1 LIGTWFLLACGGGE
15 FSYPLDDVLR
25 LDHVQAKG
33 THNSYHVKTSDSTL
47 REWDYENGPLDY
59 QAETLG
65 IRQFELDIYR
75 NDYDGVFEVYH
86 FPMLDEKTNCLLLS
100 DCLEA
105 LRSFSDPNPAHHPFL
120 VLLEPKF
127 SVEEGS
133 TAQSVLDALES
144 QVLSVW
150 PEERLVRPDDVIGKA
165 AGLREA
171 VETNGW
177 PYLGDLRGRGMF
189 VLHTSG
195 LLRRV
200 YTQED
205 TTAAGR
211 VFFPD
216 AGGNLDLPY
225 SAVHAM
231 NDPIGSFDAI
241 EEAVGSGHLVRTRAD
256 ADLVEARASD
266 TERRDAALDSGA
278 HFVSTDVPE
287 PREDLD
293 YVVEIPG
300 GTPSRCNPVTAPASC
315 SSTAIEDPA
324 FIGASL
330 R

>member
-1 LIGTWFLLACGGGE
+1 MVGVWILSACGAGG

-25 LDHVQAKG
+25 LEHVQSKG
-33 THNSYHVKTSDSTL
+33 THNSYHVRTGDSTL
-47 REWDYENGPLDY
+47 REWDYENGALDY

-75 NDYDGVFEVYH
+75 NDYEGVFEVYH
-86 FPMLDEKTNCLLLS
+86 FPMLDEQTNCRLLT

-105 LRSFSDPNPAHHPFL
+105 FRVFSDANPAHHPFL

-127 SVEEGS
+127 EIEDDAS
-133 TAQSVLDALES
+133 AQSTLDALEAE
-144 QVLSVW
+144 VVSVW
-150 PEERLVRPDDVIGKA
+150 PEERLVLPDDVIGTA
-165 AGLREA
+165 EGLREA
-171 VETNGW
+171 VESEGW
-177 PYLGDLRGRGMF
+177 PLLGELRGRGLF

-211 VFFPD
+211 IFFPD

-241 EEAVGSGHLVRTRAD
+241 GEAVAAGHLVRTRAD
-256 ADLVEARASD
+256 ADLFEARDSD
-266 TERRDAALDSGA
+266 TTRRDAALDSGA

-287 PREDLD
+287 PRTDLD

-300 GTPSRCNPVTAPASC
+300 GTPSRCNPVTAPSSC
-315 SSTAIEDPA
+315 TSQAIEDPA
-324 FIGASL
+324 FIGAS
-330 R
+330 RR